1 MDLKQPVYVAPDDPD
16 DQLTMEELFGSE
28 EVISLRD
35 IEDLED
41 QDLCELT
48 PGCAGQDSFQNHHS
62 GRRCCAHD

>member
-1 MDLKQPVYVAPDDPD
+1 MDLKQPVYVAPDDSD

-41 QDLCELT
+41 DDLCELT
-48 PGCAGQDSFQNHHS
+48 PGCAGQESLENHHS
-62 GRRCCAHD
+62 ERPCCAHN